1 MITKALLLSAGLAS
15 SASAYLA
22 EVNNGHLEFVST
34 GAASEEVAAAKS
46 GVTQRDVHLQAL
58 EDALEFYPT
67 LEFSAPQLL
76 ELFEGWLDEFKKE
89 YTTAEEMT
97 TRLLVFLENHGAYNI
112 NFYYMSCH
120 DMCNLLCKAAH
131 SLL

>member
-1 MITKALLLSAGLAS
+1 MITKALLLTAGLAS

-34 GAASEEVAAAKS
+34 GVASEEVASAES

-58 EDALEFYPT
+58 EDALQFYPT

-112 NFYYMSCH
+112 IFYYMS
-120 DMCNLLCKAAH
+120 
-131 SLL
+131 

>member
-1 MITKALLLSAGLAS
+1 MITKALLLTAGLAS

-34 GAASEEVAAAKS
+34 GAASEEVAAAES

-58 EDALEFYPT
+58 EDALQFYPT

-97 TRLLVFLENHGAYNI
+97 TRLLVFLENHGAYY
-112 NFYYMSCH
+112 NF
-120 DMCNLLCKAAH
+120 LLH
-131 SLL
+131 VMTWYV

>member
-34 GAASEEVAAAKS
+34 GAASVAATES
-46 GVTQRDVHLQAL
+46 GVTERDVHLQAL
-58 EDALEFYPT
+58 EDALQFYST

-112 NFYYMSCH
+112 NFYYMS
-120 DMCNLLCKAAH
+120 
-131 SLL
+131 